1 MTSSPF
7 TPADPA
13 NPTTAE
19 IPFIY
24 PAHWEADVVLRDGAT
39 AHLRP
44 VLPTDREALQK
55 MYAGQSERTIYLRFF
70 THKPVL
76 SDQELTR
83 FTTVD
88 HNNRVAFVLFLD
100 DEMIG
105 IGRYDRGHSPE
116 EAEVAFMISD
126 AHQGRGIG
134 SILLEHLAA
143 AANEKGIER
152 FTAEVLPQNRK
163 MLNVFADAG
172 YEVSREFDDGLVMVH
187 FNIDPTDRS
196 RGVMEAREH
205 RAEAKSIAELLAP
218 EAVAV
223 IGTAEGW
230 GHNGSKVISNL
241 VDGGFTGTLYGVN
254 PAGGTA
260 EGATIV
266 QSLAEIDARID
277 LGIIAVPIKDVPAAV
292 EECGRAGV
300 RGVLIYTSGYA
311 DDGARG
317 RARQKALVKTAR
329 SFGMR
334 VIGPASFGVLNND
347 PAIRLD
353 ATINTVDP
361 KPGALGLF
369 SQSSAIGAMFS
380 NSAVRRNI
388 GVSSLISAGNRADVS
403 GNDIMQYWEDDAATK
418 VCALYLESI
427 GNPRK
432 FSRIARRLSRVKPVL
447 VAKNAVTGQQLP
459 PGHSGRTSIAP
470 VKALDAMFRQAGV
483 ISTET
488 FDQALDVAQ
497 ILVSQPLPA
506 GRRVAIL
513 SNASALGQ
521 VIADKAEE
529 LNIDVRLNES
539 MLRLTDDGVDG
550 LEVLQDVA
558 TAALEASDIDAAIGV
573 FLTGES
579 IDPRDVA
586 RVLLR
591 ASTAAGKPVVA
602 AFPGT
607 VSYEQSLRGIW
618 EDPDAP
624 AHVAVEETATGT
636 EAGEPT
642 PTTAENPTATAGTSA
657 DATETLETPVESADR
672 LIQTSGLPC
681 FESPGSAIRSLTAIM
696 DYVEWRD
703 KENGVLTSPDGVS
716 PKAAAA
722 QIAEHMQQVS
732 GEALHDLPAEH
743 TQQLLAHYGITL
755 LPEYSFETPEEALE
769 AVQTIGGYPV
779 VLKTTDEQLRHRID
793 LGGVMLGIES
803 DAELVREIAQMH
815 RALEP
820 YGRFGMTVQKQ
831 APGGQ
836 TAVLTAIEDPL
847 MGPVVSFGMAGDAT
861 ALLDDWAHRIP
872 PLTERDVYK
881 MVRSPKASTKLFANA
896 GLPHVRVD
904 LVEDL
909 CARVALLKDNHPEI
923 AHLELNPVMISPET
937 LTVVG
942 ATLKLG
948 NAQQRTDS
956 ARRTMSS

>member
-1 MTSSPF
+1 MPHSHKTSEAAPF
-7 TPADPA
+7 TAADPA

-44 VLPTDREALQK
+44 VVPTDRAALEE

-70 THKPVL
+70 SHKPTL
-76 SDQELTR
+76 SDAELTR

-88 HNNRVAFVLFLD
+88 HNDRVAFVIMLD
-100 DEMIG
+100 GHMIG
-105 IGRYDRGHSPE
+105 IGRYDRTQDPT

-152 FTAEVLPQNRK
+152 FSAEVLPQNRK
-163 MLNVFADAG
+163 MLNVFTDAG
-172 YEVSREFDDGLVMVH
+172 YELAREFDDGLVAVH

-218 EAVAV
+218 QTIVVMGTSEAWE
-223 IGTAEGW
+223 T
-230 GHNGSKVISNL
+230 NGKKVITTITA
-241 VDGGFTGTLYGVN
+241 GGFTGTLYGHN
-254 PAGGTA
+254 PAGIAAGQTPVV
-260 EGATIV
+260 TD
-266 QSLAEIDARID
+266 LAQIPERID
-277 LGIIAVPIKDVPAAV
+277 LAIIAVPITDVPAAV
-292 EECGRAGV
+292 GAAGAAGA
-300 RGVLIYTSGYA
+300 RGVLIYTAGYA

-317 RARQKALVKTAR
+317 RARQKALVTAAR
-329 SFGMR
+329 SYGMR

-347 PAIRLD
+347 PAVKLD
-353 ATINTVDP
+353 ATISTHDP
-361 KPGALGLF
+361 RPGALGLF

-380 NSAVRRNI
+380 NSAVKRNI
-388 GVSSLISAGNRADVS
+388 GVSSLVSAGNRADVS
-403 GNDIMQYWEDDAATK
+403 GNDIMQYWEDDEATK

-470 VKALDAMFRQAGV
+470 PQALDAMFRQAGV
-483 ISTET
+483 ISAET

-506 GRRVAIL
+506 GRRVALL

-521 VIADKAEE
+521 IVADKAEE
-529 LNIDVRLNES
+529 LGIDVRLKET

-550 LEVLQDVA
+550 LEVLQEVA
-558 TAALEASDIDAAIGV
+558 TGALEASDIDAVIGV

-579 IDPRDVA
+579 IDPQEVA

-591 ASTAAGKPVVA
+591 ASATTGKPAVA
-602 AFPGT
+602 SFPGT
-607 VSYEQSLRGIW
+607 VSFETALRGIW
-618 EDPDAP
+618 QDSSANYLPPGNKTPAP
-624 AHVAVEETATGT
+624 PEQGSGAADEH
-636 EAGEPT
+636 AGRLVQ
-642 PTTAENPTATAGTSA
+642 
-657 DATETLETPVESADR
+657 TL
-672 LIQTSGLPC
+672 GLPC
-681 FESPGSAIRSLTAIM
+681 YESPGVSIKSLAAVM

-703 KENGVLTSPDGVS
+703 KETGALATPENVS
-716 PKAAAA
+716 PKAALAS
-722 QIAEHMQQVS
+722 INKHMEEVTGEGLVELDAEATRAV
-732 GEALHDLPAEH
+732 
-743 TQQLLAHYGITL
+743 LAHYGINL
-755 LPEYSFETPEEALE
+755 LPEYGFTTAAEALE
-769 AVQTIGGYPV
+769 AAQEIGYPV
-779 VLKTTDEQLRHRID
+779 VLKTTDPFLRHRID
-793 LGGVMLGIES
+793 LGGVRLGIET
-803 DAELVREIAQMH
+803 DAELEQEITQMH
-815 RALEP
+815 RALAA
-820 YGRFGMTVQKQ
+820 YGNFDLTVQKQ
-831 APGGQ
+831 VPAGQ

-847 MGPVVSFGMAGDAT
+847 IGPVVSFGMAGDAT
-861 ALLDDWAHRIP
+861 SLLDDWAHRIP
-872 PLTERDVYK
+872 PLTQRDVYK
-881 MVRSPKASTKLFANA
+881 MVRSPKAATKLLGEAE
-896 GLPHVRVD
+896 LPAVRID
-904 LVEDL
+904 LLEDL
-909 CARVALLKDNHPEI
+909 CARLALLKDNHPEI
-923 AHLELNPVMISPET
+923 AYLELNPVLVSQDT

-942 ATLKLG
+942 AHLKLG
-948 NAQQRTDS
+948 NPQQRTDS

>member
-1 MTSSPF
+1 MSSTPF
-7 TPADPA
+7 VPVDPA

-44 VLPTDREALQK
+44 VLPTDRNALEK

-76 SDQELTR
+76 SDKELTR

-88 HNNRVAFVLFLD
+88 HNDRVAFVLFCD
-100 DEMIG
+100 GEMIG
-105 IGRYDRGHSPE
+105 IGRYDRGHVPE

-143 AANEKGIER
+143 AAHERGIER

-196 RGVMEAREH
+196 REVMEAREH

-218 EAVAV
+218 DVVAV
-223 IGTAEGW
+223 LGTADAW
-230 GHNGSKVISNL
+230 DRNGGKVVRNL
-241 VDGGFTGTLYGVN
+241 VAGGFTGRVYGVN
-254 PAGGTA
+254 PAGGA
-260 EGATIV
+260 EEGATV
-266 QSLAEIDARID
+266 VESLGAIGEPVD
-277 LGIIAVPIKDVPAAV
+277 LGIIAVPIQDVPAAV
-292 EECGRAGV
+292 EACGQAGV
-300 RGVLIYTSGYA
+300 RGVLIYTGGYA

-317 RARQKALVKTAR
+317 QARQKALVKTAR
-329 SFGMR
+329 GYGMR

-347 PAIRLD
+347 PAVRLD
-353 ATINTVDP
+353 ATINARDP

-388 GVSSLISAGNRADVS
+388 GVSSLVSAGNRADVS

-418 VCALYLESI
+418 VCALYLESV

-432 FSRIARRLSRVKPVL
+432 FSRIARRLARVKPVL
-447 VAKNAVTGQQLP
+447 VAKSPVTGQQLP
-459 PGHSGRTSIAP
+459 PGHSGRTSTAP
-470 VKALDAMFRQAGV
+470 ARALDAMFQQAGV
-483 ISTET
+483 MSMET
-488 FDQALDVAQ
+488 LDEALDVAQ
-497 ILVSQPLPA
+497 VLVSQPLPA

-521 VIADKAEE
+521 AIADKAEE
-529 LNIDVRLNES
+529 LKLDVRLKES
-539 MLRLTDDGVDG
+539 MLRLTDEGVDG
-550 LEVLQDVA
+550 LEVLHDVA
-558 TAALEASDIDAAIGV
+558 RSALDSSDIDALVGV

-579 IDPRDVA
+579 IDPPAVA

-591 ASTAAGKPVVA
+591 AAHAAGKPVIA

-607 VSYEQSLRGIW
+607 LSPDQSLRGIW
-618 EDPDAP
+618 EDPEGPCPQGDSAPSPDAGVSP
-624 AHVAVEETATGT
+624 QPGG
-636 EAGEPT
+636 EADGQE
-642 PTTAENPTATAGTSA
+642 AA
-657 DATETLETPVESADR
+657 ESADR
-672 LIQTSGLPC
+672 LIQTKGLPC
-681 FESPGSAIRSLTAIM
+681 FESPGAAVNALAAIM
-696 DYVEWRD
+696 DYVEWRA
-703 KENGVLTSPDGVS
+703 KETGVLATPEGTN

-722 QIAEHMQQVS
+722 LIAQHLQEVK
-732 GEALHDLPAEH
+732 GENLLELTAQD
-743 TQQLLAHYGITL
+743 TQELLGLYGISL
-755 LPEYSFETPEEALE
+755 LPEYSFETPEQALE
-769 AVQTIGGYPV
+769 AVQKIGGYPV
-779 VLKTTDEQLRHRID
+779 VLKTTDAHLRHRID
-793 LGGVMLGIES
+793 LGGVRLGISS
-803 DAELVREIAQMH
+803 DAELVREISQMH
-815 RALEP
+815 ATLEP
-820 YGRFGMTVQKQ
+820 YGTFGMTVQAQ
-831 APGGQ
+831 APAGQ
-836 TAVLTAIEDPL
+836 TAVITALEDPL
-847 MGPVVSFGMAGDAT
+847 MGPVVSFGMAGDST
-861 ALLDDWAHRIP
+861 RLLDDWAHRIP

-881 MVRSPKASTKLFANA
+881 LVRSPKASVKLFAPE
-896 GLPHVRVD
+896 GMPQVRVD

-909 CARVALLKDNHPEI
+909 CARVALLKDRHPEI
-923 AHLELNPVMISPET
+923 AHLELNPIMISPHT
-937 LTVVG
+937 LTVVD

>member
-1 MTSSPF
+1 MTETNDVF
-7 TPADPA
+7 TPADPTS
-13 NPTTAE
+13 PTTAE
-19 IPFIY
+19 LPFIY

-44 VLPTDREALQK
+44 VVPTDRAALEK

-70 THKPVL
+70 AHKPTL
-76 SDQELTR
+76 SDKELTR

-88 HNNRVAFVLFLD
+88 HKDRVAFVIMLD
-100 DEMIG
+100 GEMIG
-105 IGRYDRGHSPE
+105 IGRYDRATDPT

-152 FTAEVLPQNRK
+152 FSAEVLPQNRK
-163 MLNVFADAG
+163 MLNVFTDAG
-172 YEVSREFDDGLVMVH
+172 YELAREFDDGLVAVH

-218 EAVAV
+218 EV
-223 IGTAEGW
+223 IVVMGTADAWENN
-230 GHNGSKVISNL
+230 GHKVIRTIRE
-241 VDGGFTGTLYGVN
+241 GGFTGKLYGYN
-254 PAGGTA
+254 SAGTA
-260 EGATIV
+260 AGETPVVTDLTQI
-266 QSLAEIDARID
+266 EERID
-277 LGIIAVPIKDVPAAV
+277 LAIIAVPITEVAAAV
-292 EECGRAGV
+292 ESAGQAGA
-300 RGVLIYTSGYA
+300 RGVLIYTTGFA

-347 PAIRLD
+347 PAVKLD
-353 ATINTVDP
+353 ATISTYDP
-361 KPGALGLF
+361 APGALGLF

-388 GVSSLISAGNRADVS
+388 GVSSLVSAGNRADVS
-403 GNDIMQYWEDDAATK
+403 GNDIMQYWEDDSATK

-470 VKALDAMFRQAGV
+470 TQAIDAMFRQAGV
-483 ISTET
+483 ISAET
-488 FDQALDVAQ
+488 FDQILDIAQ

-506 GRRVAIL
+506 GRRVALL

-521 VIADKAEE
+521 IIADKAAE
-529 LNIDVRLNES
+529 LGIDVRINES
-539 MLRLTDDGVDG
+539 MLRLTDEGLDG
-550 LEVLQDVA
+550 LEVLEEVA
-558 TAALEASDIDAAIGV
+558 TGALEASDIDAVVGV

-591 ASTAAGKPVVA
+591 ASAATGKPA
-602 AFPGT
+602 ITSFPGT
-607 VSYEQSLRGIW
+607 VTFEQSLRGIW
-618 EDPDAP
+618 QD
-624 AHVAVEETATGT
+624 ETANYPAPGQT
-636 EAGEPT
+636 ESQGAEPT
-642 PTTAENPTATAGTSA
+642 GEEATRLMQ
-657 DATETLETPVESADR
+657 TL
-672 LIQTSGLPC
+672 GLPC
-681 FESPGSAIRSLTAIM
+681 YESPGASIKSLAAVM
-696 DYVEWRD
+696 DYVEWRA
-703 KENGVLTSPDGVS
+703 KETGVAAQPEGVS
-716 PKAAAA
+716 PKAAL
-722 QIAEHMQQVS
+722 AEITAHMGDVT
-732 GEALHDLPAEH
+732 GENLIELDAES
-743 TQQLLAHYGITL
+743 TQAILGHYGIDL
-755 LPEYSFETPEEALE
+755 LPEYGFSTPEQAHR
-769 AVQTIGGYPV
+769 AVQEIGGYPV
-779 VLKTTDEQLRHRID
+779 VLKTTDPFLRHRID
-793 LGGVMLGIES
+793 LGGVRLGIES
-803 DAELVREIAQMH
+803 DAELEREIVQMH

-820 YGRFGMTVQKQ
+820 YGTFDLSVQEQVQ
-831 APGGQ
+831 AGQ

-861 ALLDDWAHRIP
+861 SLLDDWAHRVP

-881 MVRSPKASTKLFANA
+881 MVRSPKAAAKLLGEAD
-896 GLPHVRVD
+896 LPAVRID
-904 LVEDL
+904 LLEDL

-923 AHLELNPVMISPET
+923 AYLELNPILVSQET
-937 LTVVG
+937 MTVVG
-942 ATLKLG
+942 ARLKLG
-948 NAQQRTDS
+948 NPQQRTDS